1 MVVAVAVG
9 SSRDDVLIEEGN
21 FVFDGGTSL
30 QPNQP
35 GVWQVVVGVG
45 GDVVVVVVGEM
56 GAVDF
61 VEDGLLVVV
70 VVVSLQPHQPGVL
83 HVTVVLLLD
92 ILVNVVVVVVSV
104 PLLWKNF
111 HK

>member
-1 MVVAVAVG
+1 M
-9 SSRDDVLIEEGN
+9 
-21 FVFDGGTSL
+21 
-30 QPNQP
+30 
-35 GVWQVVVGVG
+35 VVVGVG
-45 GDVVVVVVGEM
+45 DMVVVG
-56 GAVDF
+56 F
-61 VEDGLLVVV
+61 VKDGLLVVV

-83 HVTVVLLLD
+83 QVAVVLLLD

>member
-1 MVVAVAVG
+1 M
-9 SSRDDVLIEEGN
+9 
-21 FVFDGGTSL
+21 
-30 QPNQP
+30 
-35 GVWQVVVGVG
+35 VVVGVG
-45 GDVVVVVVGEM
+45 DMVVVG
-56 GAVDF
+56 F

-83 HVTVVLLLD
+83 QVAVVLLLD

>member
-1 MVVAVAVG
+1 M
-9 SSRDDVLIEEGN
+9 
-21 FVFDGGTSL
+21 
-30 QPNQP
+30 
-35 GVWQVVVGVG
+35 VVVGVG
-45 GDVVVVVVGEM
+45 DMVVVG
-56 GAVDF
+56 F

-83 HVTVVLLLD
+83 QVAVVLLLD
-92 ILVNVVVVVVSV
+92 ILVDVVVVVVSV

>member
-1 MVVAVAVG
+1 M
-9 SSRDDVLIEEGN
+9 
-21 FVFDGGTSL
+21 
-30 QPNQP
+30 
-35 GVWQVVVGVG
+35 
-45 GDVVVVVVGEM
+45 VVVGEM
-56 GAVDF
+56 GVVVL
-61 VEDGLLVVV
+61 VEDGVLVV

-83 HVTVVLLLD
+83 QVAVVLLLD